1 MGTLKDMTHRVVVLA
16 LDSVI
21 AFDLGITS
29 RVLNEALGENG
40 ERLYEVVTCTIGGR
54 PVRTDTDL
62 LLAAAHDEHALA
74 TADTVVI
81 ATQEPTG
88 RLLHEGILDPELAAA
103 LALIPANAR
112 IVSLCTSAFILAAA
126 GLLNGLTATTH
137 WAHVARFRTLFPAVR
152 LDPDV
157 LFVDSGRILTGAGG
171 AAGVDLLLHLVRRDH
186 GSAVA
191 NTAARHC
198 VAAPWRD
205 GGQAQFLELPT
216 PPAVDSSTAPARTW
230 ALENLA
236 EPLPLEALAATSR
249 MSVRTFTRRF
259 RAETGLSP
267 ARWLT
272 QQRLDRARW
281 LLESSDT
288 PVEQLATAVGF
299 GDPAVLRRH
308 FAATFGVSPSRYRR
322 TFRSQDRS
330 VSDDHVGAGLVAAS

>member
-1 MGTLKDMTHRVVVLA
+1 MTHRVVVLA

-29 RVLNEALGENG
+29 RVLNEARSEDGT
-40 ERLYEVVTCTIGGR
+40 RLYDVITCTIGGR

-62 LLAAAHDEHALA
+62 LLATAHDERALA
-74 TADTVVI
+74 AADTVVI

-88 RLLHEGILDPELAAA
+88 RLLHEGVLDPELAAA
-103 LALIPANAR
+103 LAMIPANAR

-126 GLLNGLTATTH
+126 GLLDGLTAATH
-137 WAHVARFRTLFPAVR
+137 WAHVPRFRALFPTVR
-152 LDPDV
+152 LDPEV

-216 PPAVDSSTAPARTW
+216 PSAIDSSTAPARAW
-230 ALENLA
+230 ALENLGD
-236 EPLPLEALAATSR
+236 PLPLTALAAASR

-288 PVEQLATAVGF
+288 PVEQLATTVGF

-308 FAATFGVSPSRYRR
+308 FASTFGVSPSRYRR
-322 TFRSQDRS
+322 TFRSQDQR
-330 VSDDHVGAGLVAAS
+330 VGAQQADAELVAAR